1 LFLLAAVLPYPGE
14 RMLDLAVVW
23 TGPKE
28 KGERVLRPLRTL
40 LKPFED
46 TIKERSY
53 LDEQRAAGD
62 VPPGDYSSHRK
73 SGHFE
78 TLSEDVIN
86 VITEYASNA
95 PSEAS
100 GITMMYWHGPWC
112 ARPHA
117 NAFGFRRVGYE
128 FWVHSYWQKA
138 GERQR
143 SWAWVEEFF
152 AALRPFATDAVYV
165 NGLENEEDERIRA
178 AYGDKY
184 ERLTRIKAEYDPDNF
199 FRVNQNIKPAAPQ

>member
-1 LFLLAAVLPYPGE
+1 
-14 RMLDLAVVW
+14 MLDLAVVW

-46 TIKERSY
+46 TIKEKSY

-73 SGHFE
+73 SGHIE

-100 GITMMYWHGPWC
+100 GITMTYWHGPWC
-112 ARPHA
+112 ARTHA
-117 NAFGFRRVGYE
+117 
-128 FWVHSYWQKA
+128 
-138 GERQR
+138 
-143 SWAWVEEFF
+143 
-152 AALRPFATDAVYV
+152 T
-165 NGLENEEDERIRA
+165 
-178 AYGDKY
+178 
-184 ERLTRIKAEYDPDNF
+184 
-199 FRVNQNIKPAAPQ
+199 